1 MTALSST
8 IARLTKSLG
17 RPAVL
22 TLALALAAC
31 GAPGG
36 GAPGSITE
44 LDYYT
49 DQQGSAAWQ
58 KVLDTCSKK
67 AGVTIQR
74 QTVPTDQMLPK
85 ILQGATSRSL
95 PNLVFTDN
103 PTVQQIAS
111 TGALTPLSDYG
122 IATGGYYDGIVKAG
136 TYQGKVY
143 GLAPGVNGLA
153 LLYNKDMLAE
163 AGVQPPKTWD
173 ELTAAAAK
181 LTKAQRYGLAFSAVP
196 SEEGTWQFLPF
207 FWSNGADLSRLDSDQ
222 AVRALGFVAGLV
234 GSGSVSKS
242 VLNWNQNDVADQFVA
257 GNAAMMINGSWN
269 LSRLDGEKSLH
280 YGVVPI
286 PTPAAGGSPTVALG
300 GETGVI
306 PATGQA
312 TQQSAAKVL
321 TCILSPEVM
330 QSWDTGHAYVPSQKD
345 VAENFGQQHPNMQ
358 PFVTEVATARSRSAD
373 LGEKYPKIS
382 QALATAVQA
391 AITGSQTPQQAL
403 RQAQQQAGGS

>member
-8 IARLTKSLG
+8 IARLNKAIG
-17 RPAVL
+17 RPAAAVAL
-22 TLALALAAC
+22 VLALAAC
-31 GAPGG
+31 GSSGG
-36 GAPGSITE
+36 SAANSITE

-58 KVLDTCSKK
+58 KVLDTC
-67 AGVTIQR
+67 ARQTGVTIQR

-85 ILQGATSRSL
+85 ILQGASSRSL

-122 IATGGYYDGIVKAG
+122 IATDSYYDSIVKAG

-163 AGVQPPKTWD
+163 AGVEPPRTWD
-173 ELTAAAAK
+173 ELKAAAAK
-181 LTKAQRYGLAFSAVP
+181 LTKGQRYGLAFSAIP

-207 FWSNGADLSRLDSDQ
+207 FWSNGADLSTLDSDR
-222 AVRALGFVAGLV
+222 AVRALEFVSGLV
-234 GSGSVSKS
+234 SAGSASKS

-269 LSRLDGEKSLH
+269 LARLDDEKSLH

-286 PTPAAGGSPTVALG
+286 PTPAAGGEPTVALG
-300 GETGVI
+300 GEIGVI

-321 TCILSPEVM
+321 SCLLSPDVM
-330 QSWDTGHAYVPSQKD
+330 QSWDAGHAYVPSKKD
-345 VAENFGQQHPNMQ
+345 VAEKFGQQHPTMQ
-358 PFVTEVATARSRSAD
+358 PFVTEVATARSRSAE
-373 LGEKYPKIS
+373 LGERYPKVS

-391 AITGSQTPQQAL
+391 AITGSQSPEQAL
-403 RQAQQQAGGS
+403 RQAQQAGGS